1 MEKLQRK
8 CLPRILQALES
19 PHPALGETFGGHDSP
34 EEQSVS
40 HGALNLSMT
49 QKHLE
54 GCGHTGAGPS
64 PEG

>member
-8 CLPRILQALES
+8 RLSQDTAGPQEPSSSVGGNLP
-19 PHPALGETFGGHDSP
+19 GGHDSP

-40 HGALNLSMT
+40 QVALNLSVT

-54 GCGHTGAGPS
+54 GCGHR
-64 PEG
+64 E